1 MNSLLIGI
9 FVALAVWIFIKLRQ
23 RTGGF
28 RRLPSSPDPS
38 SSQQPEKSRE
48 IPRIGVPG
56 TITQEQITALERNL
70 FQPSEDWSFE
80 EAALILDTVSYLRAV
95 CAKALGKRKPPLEV
109 QNELLTYILQ
119 DQDLRDYVREWG
131 KDRREAGI
139 DDKPPQ
145 LKHNDHYERVVKMAI
160 KCTNR
165 RKKNTR
171 EH

>member
-28 RRLPSSPDPS
+28 QRLSSSPYPS
-38 SSQQPEKSRE
+38 SSQRLEKSRE

-70 FQPSEDWSFE
+70 FQPSGDWSFE

-95 CAKALGKRKPPLEV
+95 CSKSLGKREPPLEV

-119 DQDLRDYVREWG
+119 DQDLRDYVREWS

-145 LKHNDHYERVVKMAI
+145 LKPNDQYEQVAKMAT

-165 RKKNTR
+165 QKKDSR

>member
-23 RTGGF
+23 RNGGF

-38 SSQQPEKSRE
+38 SSEQPEKRRE

-70 FQPSEDWSFE
+70 FQPSGDWSFE

-95 CAKALGKRKPPLEV
+95 CAKALGKREPPLQV
-109 QNELLTYILQ
+109 QNELLAYMLQ
-119 DQDLRDYVREWG
+119 DQDLRDYVNEWS
-131 KDRREAGI
+131 KNRREARI

-145 LKHNDHYERVVKMAI
+145 LKHNDHYERVAKMAI
-160 KCTNR
+160 KCTIR
-165 RKKNTR
+165 RKKDSR

>member
-1 MNSLLIGI
+1 MQLQRANLAGRFLLTH
-9 FVALAVWIFIKLRQ
+9 K
-23 RTGGF
+23 
-28 RRLPSSPDPS
+28 RLFL
-38 SSQQPEKSRE
+38 
-48 IPRIGVPG
+48 
-56 TITQEQITALERNL
+56 TI
-70 FQPSEDWSFE
+70 S
-80 EAALILDTVSYLRAV
+80 
-95 CAKALGKRKPPLEV
+95 
-109 QNELLTYILQ
+109 ELLAYILQ
-119 DQDLRDYVREWG
+119 DQDLRDYVGEWG